1 MDNYKSWEK
10 SELLVGQVGLGVLAN
25 ATVLVFG
32 LGGVGS
38 SCVEALARGGVG
50 HLIIV
55 DHASVRASNLNRQA
69 IAFTSTLGRRKV
81 DVMKAMIAEI
91 NPEATVVVH
100 DAFMLPENLLDVFAV
115 RPNYVVDAI
124 DTVATKLALARY
136 AEDNEISLVSSMGAG
151 NKFYPEQLEFAD
163 IYDTAVCP
171 LCKIIRKEARALGI
185 GQLRV
190 LYSREKPAVVS
201 VDEQVLRSE
210 RANIGTMSYMPPIMG
225 QMIAGEV
232 IRELLGIG
240 K

>member
-1 MDNYKSWEK
+1 MSWEK
-10 SELLVGQVGLGVLAN
+10 SELLMGQVGLRKLAD

-69 IAFTSTLGRRKV
+69 IAFTSTLGHRKV
-81 DVMKAMIAEI
+81 DVMGAMIAEI
-91 NPEATVVVH
+91 NPEATVVSH
-100 DAFMLPENLLDVFAV
+100 DVFVLPENLLDLFAV
-115 RPNYVVDAI
+115 RPDYVVDAI

-136 AEDNEISLVSSMGAG
+136 ADDRDIPLVSSMGAG

-171 LCKIIRKEARALGI
+171 LCKIVRKEARALGI

-190 LYSREKPAVVS
+190 LYSRERPAEVPVS
-201 VDEQVLRSE
+201 DRALRSE

-232 IRELLGIG
+232 IRGLLGVER
-240 K
+240 

>member
-1 MDNYKSWEK
+1 MDDRKSWEK
-10 SELLVGQVGLGVLAN
+10 SELLVGQVGLRKLED

-69 IAFTSTLGRRKV
+69 IAFTSTLGCRKV
-81 DVMKAMIAEI
+81 DVMDAMIAEI
-91 NPEATVVVH
+91 NPEATVVAH
-100 DAFMLPENLLDVFAV
+100 DVFVLPENLLDLFAV
-115 RPNYVVDAI
+115 RPDYVVDAI

-136 AEDNEISLVSSMGAG
+136 ADDNDIPLVSSMGAG

-171 LCKIIRKEARALGI
+171 LCKIVRKEARALGI

-190 LYSREKPAVVS
+190 LYSRERPAEVPVS
-201 VDEQVLRSE
+201 DRALRSE

-232 IRELLGIG
+232 IRGLLGVER
-240 K
+240 